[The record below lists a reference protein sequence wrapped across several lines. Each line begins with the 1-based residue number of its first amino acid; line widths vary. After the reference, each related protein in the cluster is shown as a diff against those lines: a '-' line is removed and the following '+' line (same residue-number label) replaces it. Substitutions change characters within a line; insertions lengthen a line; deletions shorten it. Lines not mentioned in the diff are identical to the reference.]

1 MKFDLSSKDATS
13 AAVWRCTI
21 SQASSRGKPQ
31 YKRNP

>member
-1 MKFDLSSKDATS
+1 MKPALSSKDVTS

-21 SQASSRGKPQ
+21 CQASSSEKPQ